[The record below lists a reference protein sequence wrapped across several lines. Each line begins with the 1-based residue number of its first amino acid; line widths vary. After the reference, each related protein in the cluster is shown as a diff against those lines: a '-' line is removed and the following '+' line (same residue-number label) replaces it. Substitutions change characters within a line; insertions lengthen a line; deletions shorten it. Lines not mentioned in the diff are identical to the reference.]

1 MTRRLLAILALFA
14 ALTLPMSVQAQPETP
29 PAAQP
34 PVDENGGSPIYGY
47 LAFAALGGLSLMILC
62 RSSRRT

>member
-1 MTRRLLAILALFA
+1 MIRRLLAIVVLFVALAVPM
-14 ALTLPMSVQAQPETP
+14 TLQAQPEAPVAT
-29 PAAQP
+29 P